1 MKLEINSVITEHTDE
16 VITNFLNQYNQER
29 AISFEDEINEDVEI
43 VIYDGEEIVGGII
56 GRSLWGTLE
65 IKRLAVHPDY
75 RHKGIGSKL
84 ISAAETEAKKRKC
97 SYLSL
102 NTFSYQA
109 PEFYEKLGFI
119 KVGTEEDFPRGFSR
133 FFYQKKIDK
142 RK

>member
-1 MKLEINSVITEHTDE
+1 MKIETCSIITENHDEIITD
-16 VITNFLNQYNQER
+16 FLNQYNQER
-29 AISFEDEINEDVEI
+29 AVSFEDEINEDVEI
-43 VIYDGEEIVGGII
+43 VIYDGEKIIGGIV

-75 RHKGIGSKL
+75 RNRGIGSKL
-84 ISAAETEAKKRKC
+84 IPAAETEAKKRKC

-133 FFYQKKIDK
+133 YFYQKKI
-142 RK
+142 

>member
-1 MKLEINSVITEHTDE
+1 
-16 VITNFLNQYNQER
+16 
-29 AISFEDEINEDVEI
+29 
-43 VIYDGEEIVGGII
+43 
-56 GRSLWGTLE
+56 LWGTLE

-109 PEFYEKLGFI
+109 PDFYEKLGFI

-133 FFYQKKIDK
+133 LFYQKKIDK

>member
-1 MKLEINSVITEHTDE
+1 MKIETSSIITENHDEIITD
-16 VITNFLNQYNQER
+16 FLNQYNQER
-29 AISFEDEINEDVEI
+29 AVSFEDEINEDVEI
-43 VIYDGEEIVGGII
+43 VIYDGEKIIGGIV

-75 RHKGIGSKL
+75 RNRGIGSKL

-133 FFYQKKIDK
+133 FFYQKKID
-142 RK
+142 

>member
-1 MKLEINSVITEHTDE
+1 MKIETSSIITENHDEIITD
-16 VITNFLNQYNQER
+16 FLNQYNQER
-29 AISFEDEINEDVEI
+29 AVSFEDEINEDVEI
-43 VIYDGEEIVGGII
+43 VIYDGEKIIGGIV
-56 GRSLWGTLE
+56 GRSLWRTLE

-75 RHKGIGSKL
+75 RNRGIGSKL

-133 FFYQKKIDK
+133 YFYQKKI
-142 RK
+142 

>member
-1 MKLEINSVITEHTDE
+1 MKIETSSIITENHDEIITD
-16 VITNFLNQYNQER
+16 FLNQYNQER
-29 AISFEDEINEDVEI
+29 AVSFEDEINEDVEI
-43 VIYDGEEIVGGII
+43 VIYDGEKIIGGIV

-75 RHKGIGSKL
+75 RNRGIGSKL

-133 FFYQKKIDK
+133 YFYQKKI
-142 RK
+142 

>member
-1 MKLEINSVITEHTDE
+1 MKIETSSIITENHDEIITD
-16 VITNFLNQYNQER
+16 FLNQYNQER
-29 AISFEDEINEDVEI
+29 AVSFEDEINEDVEI
-43 VIYDGEEIVGGII
+43 VIYDGEKIIGGIV

-75 RHKGIGSKL
+75 RNRGIGSKL

-97 SYLSL
+97 SYLSQ

-109 PEFYEKLGFI
+109 PEFYEKLEFI

-133 FFYQKKIDK
+133 YFYQKKI
-142 RK
+142 

>member
-1 MKLEINSVITEHTDE
+1 MKLEINSVITEHTNE

-29 AISFEDEINEDVEI
+29 SVSFEDEINEDVEI
-43 VIYDGEEIVGGII
+43 VMHDGEKIVGGII

-75 RHKGIGSKL
+75 RNKGIGSKL
-84 ISAAETEAKKRKC
+84 IYAAETEAKKRKC

-119 KVGTEEDFPRGFSR
+119 KIGTEKDFPRGFSR
-133 FFYQKKIDK
+133 YFYQKKIE
-142 RK
+142 

>member
-1 MKLEINSVITEHTDE
+1 MEIKTSSIITEKHDDL
-16 VITNFLNQYNQER
+16 ITGFLNQYNQDR
-29 AISFEDEINEDVEI
+29 AVSFEGEVNEDVEI
-43 VIYDGEEIVGGII
+43 IIYDQHEIIGGII

-84 ISAAETEAKKRKC
+84 IAAAEEEAKKRKC
-97 SYLSL
+97 GYLSL

-119 KVGTEEDFPRGFSR
+119 KIGTEKDFPRGFER
-133 FFYQKKIDK
+133 YFYQKKID
-142 RK
+142 

>member
-1 MKLEINSVITEHTDE
+1 MKLEINSVITEHTNE

-29 AISFEDEINEDVEI
+29 SVSFEDEINEDVEI
-43 VIYDGEEIVGGII
+43 VMHDGEKIVGGII

-75 RHKGIGSKL
+75 RNKGIGSKL
-84 ISAAETEAKKRKC
+84 IYAAETEAKKRKS

-119 KVGTEEDFPRGFSR
+119 KIGTEKDFPRGFSR
-133 FFYQKKIDK
+133 YFYQKKIE
-142 RK
+142 